1 MQISKVKIGDIK
13 VNTENPRSI
22 KDSKFNK
29 LVKSIKEFPEMLEI
43 RPIVVNEDNVILGG
57 NMRYKACQQ
66 AGLEEVYI
74 IKAKD
79 LTEEKQK
86 EFLIKDNS
94 GFGEWD
100 WDVLANEWEHQ
111 QLIDWGVDLPAL
123 NSLNDDQYTTKIDSP
138 IYETKIV
145 KPKENELYDINK
157 YNDLINDI
165 NKSNISEEI
174 KEFLR
179 LAATRHIKF
188 NYSKI
193 ADYYAHSEKET
204 QSLIEDSA
212 LIIIDYDKAIEK
224 GFVNVY
230 NTIENLSEIDG

>member
-22 KDSKFNK
+22 KESKFNK

-79 LTEEKQK
+79 LTEEQQK

-111 QLIDWGVDLPAL
+111 QLNDWGVDLPAL

-165 NKSNISEEI
+165 NKSNISDDI

-193 ADYYAHSEKET
+193 ADYYAYSDKES
-204 QSLIEDSA
+204 QCLIEDSA
-212 LIIIDYDKAIEK
+212 LVIIDYDKAIEK

>member
-22 KDSKFNK
+22 KESKFNK

-79 LTEEKQK
+79 LTEEQQK

-100 WDVLANEWEHQ
+100 WDILANEWDHQ
-111 QLIDWGVDLPAL
+111 ELMDWGVDLPAL
-123 NSLNDDQYTTKIDSP
+123 NSLDDDQYTTKIDSP

-193 ADYYAHSEKET
+193 ADYYAHSNKET